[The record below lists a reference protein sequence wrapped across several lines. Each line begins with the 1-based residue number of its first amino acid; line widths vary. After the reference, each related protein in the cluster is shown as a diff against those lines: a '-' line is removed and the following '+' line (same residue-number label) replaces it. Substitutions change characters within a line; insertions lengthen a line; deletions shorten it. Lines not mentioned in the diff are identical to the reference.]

1 MKNFI
6 ALLIFAG
13 GFAGWYLYNEK
24 NEMADS
30 LQQARQQLSD
40 MDKSI
45 AERRTEFQRYSTV
58 ATLQKQV
65 ASKQAELKSL
75 HDKLQSLGNQTSA
88 VIKEQ
93 QQQRGVLRQAQVGK
107 TINLTLVTGRA
118 LGQVRILKIED
129 TGISVANA
137 TGIVKVLPSELPP
150 EIKQMFLF

>member
-24 NEMADS
+24 NETADS

-45 AERRTEFQRYSTV
+45 TERRAEFQRYSTV

-75 HDKLQSLGNQTSA
+75 NDKLQSLGNQRSA
-88 VIKEQ
+88 VLQEQ
-93 QQQRGVLRQAQVGK
+93 AQQRGIVRQAQVGK
-107 TINLTLVTGRA
+107 TITLTLISGRA
-118 LGQVRILKIED
+118 LGPVRILKID
-129 TGISVANA
+129 DSGVSVANA
-137 TGIVKVLPSELPP
+137 TGIVKVLPTELPA
-150 EIKQMFLF
+150 EIKQLFLY

>member
-13 GFAGWYLYNEK
+13 GFAGWFLYNEK
-24 NEMADS
+24 NETADS

-75 HDKLQSLGNQTSA
+75 NDKLQSLGNQTSA

-93 QQQRGVLRQAQVGK
+93 QEQRGVLRQAQVGK